1 MASVMELGK
10 VLAGAAKTL
19 ETLLTPA
26 SEGFVEFIRDKSVL
40 IMGFGREGKS
50 TYNYIRKYLPE
61 KDLTVCDQTTL
72 TDETLVSD
80 EHCTLVCGYDY
91 MKVIND
97 YDIVFKSPGISVRD
111 VEIAPDTYVTCQL
124 DMFMKYAPCVK
135 VGITGT
141 KGKTTTSTLTHC
153 ILKEAGVNT
162 CLIGNIGV
170 PVFELMDE
178 CEGMTAVI
186 EMSSH
191 QLEFTRT
198 SPHIA
203 ILTNIYEEHLDHYN
217 GFEGYYGAKLNIVR
231 GQSEGDF
238 FIHNAE
244 QDISEFINPDEIH
257 SQQITLGMPDEDTDT
272 FLKSLVNIN
281 PHLPGRHNALDAFFA
296 ATAAKILGV
305 SENDIRAGLKTFE
318 GIPHRLEHVG
328 EFKGITFYNDCIATV
343 PTAVMLGVEALERVN
358 TLIIGGM
365 DRGLDYSEF
374 VDELAESDIENIICL
389 PETGHNIG
397 KALLGRCE
405 KKIIKVDDM
414 EGAVEAAY
422 ANTAQGKI
430 CLISPAASS
439 YNYYKNFEHK
449 GEHYKE
455 LVRKFGGE

>member
-26 SEGFVEFIRDKSVL
+26 SEGFVDFIRDKSVL

-50 TYNYIRKYLPE
+50 TYNYIRKYLPN
-61 KDLTVCDQTTL
+61 KALTVCDQTTL
-72 TDETLVSD
+72 MDETLLAD
-80 EHCTLVCGYDY
+80 EHCALVCGYDY
-91 MKVIND
+91 MNVIND

-153 ILKEAGVNT
+153 ILKEAGLNT

-170 PVFELMDE
+170 PVFDLMDE
-178 CEGMTAVI
+178 CNGMTAVI

-244 QDISEFINPDEIH
+244 QDISEFLDPAEIH
-257 SQQITLGMPDEDTDT
+257 SQQIMLGMPDEDTDP
-272 FLKSLVNIN
+272 FLRSLVNIN

-296 ATAAKILGV
+296 ATAAKLLGV
-305 SENDIRAGLKTFE
+305 SEDDIRAGLKTFE

-343 PTAVMLGVEALERVN
+343 PTAVMLGVEALERVD

-365 DRGLDYSEF
+365 DRGLDYTEF
-374 VDELAESDIENIICL
+374 VEELSNSDIANIICL
-389 PETGHNIG
+389 PETGHDIG
-397 KALLGRCE
+397 KSLLGRCE
-405 KKIIKVDDM
+405 KKIIKVANM
-414 EGAVEAAY
+414 EEAVEAAY
-422 ANTAQGKI
+422 ANTKQGTI

-455 LVRKFGGE
+455 LVRKLGAE

>member
-1 MASVMELGK
+1 MEHVSK
-10 VLAGAAKTL
+10 
-19 ETLLTPA
+19 
-26 SEGFVEFIRDKSVL
+26 FIEFIGDKSVL
-40 IMGFGREGKS
+40 IMGFGREGRS
-50 TYNYIRKYLPE
+50 TYNYIRKYMPE
-61 KDLTVCDQTTL
+61 KDITVCDQTTL
-72 TDETLVSD
+72 TDEILTQD
-80 EHCTLVCGYDY
+80 EHCKLVCGYDY
-91 MKVIND
+91 MDVIND
-97 YDIVFKSPGISVRD
+97 YDVVMKSPGISVRD
-111 VEIAPDTYVTCQL
+111 VEIADDTYVTCQL
-124 DMFMKYAPCVK
+124 DLFMKFAPCVK

-153 ILKEAGVNT
+153 ILKAAGLNT

-170 PVFELMDE
+170 PVFDIIDD

-231 GQSEGDF
+231 GQSANDF
-238 FIHNAE
+238 FIHNRE
-244 QDISEFINPDEIH
+244 QDIADFIDPNEIK
-257 SQQITLGMPDEDTDT
+257 SQQITLGMPDEDTDE

-296 ATAAKILGV
+296 ATAAKLLGV
-305 SENDIRAGLKTFE
+305 SEDAIRAGLKTFE

-365 DRGLDYSEF
+365 DRGLDYSDF
-374 VDELAESDIENIICL
+374 INELSESDIENIICL
-389 PETGHNIG
+389 PETGHAIG
-397 KALLGRCE
+397 KVLLGRCE
-405 KKIIKVDDM
+405 KKIIKVANM
-414 EGAVEAAY
+414 EEAVEAAY
-422 ANTAQGKI
+422 ANTAPGTI

-449 GEHYKE
+449 GDHYKS
-455 LVRKFGGE
+455 LVHKMGEA